1 MRLRPMVVMETNE
14 LVSSDIVVKDK
25 EASRN
30 RQIKLA
36 NARKLVYI

>member
-1 MRLRPMVVMETNE
+1 MVVMETNE

-36 NARKLVYI
+36 NARELVYI